1 MVSIIQQPRAKT
13 TSVSIFGSNKKF
25 KALRSGN
32 SNLSFCAK
40 NGVKYVILQLL
51 NLIFQKYWFKIQVNC
66 LFAKQ
71 LLRQIAFLQKFFNY
85 LLGVIQTDWTRRC
98 LTRKIDGVDCTVVPF
113 QNFSIFL
120 SAAIGQR
127 PRNYLSC
134 CCCSSC
140 SYCSPFGS
148 FPH

>member
-66 LFAKQ
+66 LFAK
-71 LLRQIAFLQKFFNY
+71 
-85 LLGVIQTDWTRRC
+85 
-98 LTRKIDGVDCTVVPF
+98 
-113 QNFSIFL
+113 
-120 SAAIGQR
+120 
-127 PRNYLSC
+127 
-134 CCCSSC
+134 
-140 SYCSPFGS
+140 
-148 FPH
+148 